1 MMSKRYKLLYLSLS
15 ALLLGCALSCRK
27 DPAPEPGPSDN
38 MVRWG
43 VEAVNGFDTKSLA
56 ENVENLQNFCTP
68 EEQGGA
74 GRKIGIWADY
84 NIEIDGKQ
92 QTVNDVFA
100 GTMLYYNPSSLATD
114 TRWEYTGDPAFWV
127 PGGKYIFRAYYP
139 AGDDKINIH
148 ENSTAKVF
156 IMDYNTLTTQRD
168 LLLGFNSYDTVSKK
182 DANGNDQEMSDP
194 VMFTFK
200 HAMSA
205 LKFVFKFYE
214 DKVDTDKSFY
224 STDYLT
230 SCWLET
236 TVDEVFAVTGLVTYG
251 NDTEQEGNISW
262 FESYAPDKGMPIYK
276 WENTDGVLFENIKGG
291 SKQSATAYSAKG
303 TTGVGDAF
311 TEHDGWLLIVPQK
324 SEYLTLKFKTKAG
337 KEAEFSLAIPSKTG
351 TSVAADG
358 TVTEVADGTDFAP
371 GWRYTYTISITKT
384 DAQLTLGISPWNRL
398 DSSYDIIF

>member
-1 MMSKRYKLLYLSLS
+1 MSKRYRILYLSFS
-15 ALLLGCALSCRK
+15 ALLFMGGALSCSK
-27 DPAPEPGPSDN
+27 GPAPDIEPSEKR
-38 MVRWG
+38 VRWG
-43 VEAVNGFDTKSLA
+43 VAAVDGFGIKSLA
-56 ENVENLQNFCTP
+56 ENVANLQNFCTP

-92 QTVNDVFA
+92 HTVSDVFA
-100 GTMLYYNPSSLATD
+100 GTMLYYNPSSSATD
-114 TRWEYTGDPAFWV
+114 TKWEYSGDPAFWV
-127 PGGKYIFRAYYP
+127 PGGKYIFRAFYP
-139 AGDDKINIH
+139 AGDSKINIH

-168 LLLGFNSYDTVSKK
+168 LLLGFNSYDTVTKK
-182 DANGNDQEMSDP
+182 DANGADQEMSDP
-194 VMFTFK
+194 VMFNFK

-214 DKVDTDKSFY
+214 DAVDPSKSFY

-251 NDTEQEGNISW
+251 NDTEQEGTITW

-276 WENTDGVLFENIKGG
+276 WENTDGVLFENINGG
-291 SKQSATAYSAKG
+291 SKTYATAYSSKG
-303 TTGVGDAF
+303 STGVGDAF

-324 SEYLTLKFKTKAG
+324 SENLTLKFKTKAG
-337 KEAEFSLAIPSKTG
+337 KEAEFSLSIPAKTG

-358 TVTEVADGTDFAP
+358 TVTESADGTDFAP